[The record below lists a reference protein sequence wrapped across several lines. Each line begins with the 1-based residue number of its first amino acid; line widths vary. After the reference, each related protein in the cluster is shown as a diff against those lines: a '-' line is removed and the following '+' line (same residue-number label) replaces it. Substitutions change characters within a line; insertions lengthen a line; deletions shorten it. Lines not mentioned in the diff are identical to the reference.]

1 MVKGETT
8 LPPRLKVM
16 SSSNASQ
23 VSITNVRGCREDS
36 AGRGLRS
43 GQARLGQVRSGQVRS
58 GRVESGQARPG
69 QVRSTRVGSGRVCGQ
84 KHWAIENTYKHYRE
98 KKQYSHM
105 MA

>member
-69 QVRSTRVGSGRVCGQ
+69 QVRSTRVGSGRVGSGVRNIGRS
-84 KHWAIENTYKHYRE
+84 KTHTSITAKKNNTAI
-98 KKQYSHM
+98 
-105 MA
+105 